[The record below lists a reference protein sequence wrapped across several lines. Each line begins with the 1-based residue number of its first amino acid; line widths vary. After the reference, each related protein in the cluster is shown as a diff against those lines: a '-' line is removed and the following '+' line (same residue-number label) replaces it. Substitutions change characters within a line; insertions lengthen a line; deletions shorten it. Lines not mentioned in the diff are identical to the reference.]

1 MLGERQE
8 DVMRNEAEESYSKF
22 ELAFSISAALF
33 FPLLIVFAAFNSCRM
48 KNNENNEEQRIE
60 ENKKFCAKFSSE
72 KGEECPVQC
81 QGVFTSGRETGDCSC
96 FKESNYAQI
105 PGRCLSPKMSG
116 ASK

>member
-1 MLGERQE
+1 MPGERQE
-8 DVMRNEAEESYSKF
+8 AKNSAEKSYSKF
-22 ELAFSISAALF
+22 ELVFSISAVLF
-33 FPLLIVFAAFNSCRM
+33 FSILIVFSAFNSC
-48 KNNENNEEQRIE
+48 RIE

-81 QGVFTSGRETGDCSC
+81 QGVFTSGKEIGDCSC

-105 PGRCLSPKMSG
+105 PRRCLSPKMSG